1 MDWSERRSTSSW
13 SSNLESWVLVLKER
27 EREGAR
33 EMERMG
39 LNSLDKSVGAAT
51 LLRAID
57 DAIVGIVGQE
67 RLIGNFLE
75 YVCERKREI
84 NFF

>member
-1 MDWSERRSTSSW
+1 M
-13 SSNLESWVLVLKER
+13 LKER

-39 LNSLDKSVGAAT
+39 LNSLDKRVGAAT

-67 RLIGNFLE
+67 RLIGDFLE
-75 YVCERKREI
+75 CV
-84 NFF
+84 

>member
-67 RLIGNFLE
+67 CSIDDFLE
-75 YVCERKREI
+75 CVCEREIEI

>member
-1 MDWSERRSTSSW
+1 M
-13 SSNLESWVLVLKER
+13 LVLKER

-39 LNSLDKSVGAAT
+39 LNSLDKRVGAAT

-57 DAIVGIVGQE
+57 DAIVGIVGLE
-67 RLIGNFLE
+67 CLIGDFLE
-75 YVCERKREI
+75 CVREKVRDRL
-84 NFF
+84 FLSL

>member
-1 MDWSERRSTSSW
+1 M
-13 SSNLESWVLVLKER
+13 LVLKER

-67 RLIGNFLE
+67 RSIDDFLGC
-75 YVCERKREI
+75 VCERKR
-84 NFF
+84 

>member
-1 MDWSERRSTSSW
+1 M
-13 SSNLESWVLVLKER
+13 LKER
-27 EREGAR
+27 DREGAR

-39 LNSLDKSVGAAT
+39 LNSLDKRVGAAT

-67 RLIGNFLE
+67 CLIGVFFG
-75 YVCERKREI
+75 VCVRV
-84 NFF
+84 